1 MSKKEH
7 DDIMEFH
14 VADNES
20 DGGQTAMSS
29 TDYHTA
35 CGNSEMC
42 QEDVSNNLTTDH
54 TMDNT
59 DSMSET
65 HKSCSDHNCTHQESF
80 INSSRRNS
88 ICEDSI
94 DTDIQNVDVSQ
105 ITKTSG
111 MESFNLPMKQL
122 SLNSISF
129 KPSTF
134 VPGAKKPQNAL
145 PQKKAA

>member
-7 DDIMEFH
+7 HDIMEFH
-14 VADNES
+14 VADNKS

-80 INSSRRNS
+80 MNSSRRNS

-94 DTDIQNVDVSQ
+94 DIDI
-105 ITKTSG
+105 
-111 MESFNLPMKQL
+111 
-122 SLNSISF
+122 
-129 KPSTF
+129 
-134 VPGAKKPQNAL
+134 
-145 PQKKAA
+145 